1 MAAVST
7 SALVAPSSIKSF
19 DGLRA
24 SATPSRVV
32 KFAPL
37 KGKGALGARCDY
49 LGSPTNLVRA
59 RCEYIMV
66 SSIALCFVAGRF
78 GLAPSANRKSSA
90 FLKLSE
96 RETGLGTNDPAGFTG
111 TDVLAFGVV
120 GHGIGIGIALG
131 LKYIGVI

>member
-7 SALVAPSSIKSF
+7 SAFVAPSSIKSF

-37 KGKGALGARCDY
+37 KGKGALGARADY
-49 LGSPTNLVRA
+49 IGSPTNL
-59 RCEYIMV
+59 IMV